1 MGYSAICSCLLFTH
15 SPSATSHPIWIVVE
29 GNLDNQL
36 TATFVCM
43 LSWYWMCVFVKNLC
57 AYTLITNIPNAKWIG
72 LGNKN
77 KTTRLNEITWWQGS
91 SGNMCNKRTWRGV
104 FEWFYMNLKCAV
116 MGPAWSHHDQNHN
129 KCMEE
134 DAAWT
139 PIFVRKRF
147 VCFSTSSVPRPPF
160 WLLLTS
166 SSLMAD
172 FWAATSSLLCSVE
185 ACEQSSLRFGWGAC
199 CKGRSAFL

>member
-15 SPSATSHPIWIVVE
+15 SPSATSPPIWIVVE
-29 GNLDNQL
+29 GNLDRQL
-36 TATFVCM
+36 TATSVWFNVCIRI
-43 LSWYWMCVFVKNLC
+43 YVC
-57 AYTLITNIPNAKWIG
+57 AYTLITNKPSAKKWDWEMRI
-72 LGNKN
+72 
-77 KTTRLNEITWWQGS
+77 TRLNKITWWLQGS
-91 SGNMCNKRTWRGV
+91 KRTRRSV
-104 FEWFYMNLKCAV
+104 FEWFYMHLKCAV

-134 DAAWT
+134 LLQDAAWT

-160 WLLLTS
+160 WLLSTP